1 MNNKNN
7 KKETKA
13 LIALIV
19 IIMVMVLIITL
30 MAIYIS
36 VNNIPTMTGKIN
48 SLHDTNENLRDLVD
62 KKDFAWTAT
71 DMELDNLEQIIVSK
85 DELIQELLVQ
95 VELLPLYKETL
106 RYYNSYIGLC
116 QTTMIFNGIEYPEFI
131 YDTILDDGYFE
142 ELEEQVE
149 YFEGLGD

>member
-1 MNNKNN
+1 M
-7 KKETKA
+7 
-13 LIALIV
+13 
-19 IIMVMVLIITL
+19 
-30 MAIYIS
+30 
-36 VNNIPTMTGKIN
+36 
-48 SLHDTNENLRDLVD
+48 D

-106 RYYNSYIGLC
+106 RYYNSYIRLC
-116 QTTMIFNGIEYPEFI
+116 QTTMIFNGIQYPEFI

-149 YFEGLGD
+149 YFEGLGDEEN